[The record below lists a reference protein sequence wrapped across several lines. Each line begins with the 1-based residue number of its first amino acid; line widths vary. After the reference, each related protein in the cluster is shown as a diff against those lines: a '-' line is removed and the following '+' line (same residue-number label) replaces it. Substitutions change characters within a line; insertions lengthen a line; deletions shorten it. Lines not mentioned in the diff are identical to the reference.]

1 MALVGKQFTFHAG
14 TLAEYKAKVE
24 ASQIVE
30 QDLYFLT
37 DTKELYIGTEKYF
50 EPTKIVDEFPPTGS
64 QGVLYINQTTFE
76 ARIYNGS
83 EWVVISPAIVTVLD
97 ESTEASK
104 LVTAGAIRDY
114 IAEQIAEGVGTLGN
128 PVKSITYDEAAYK
141 FTVTTNDDNTSEI
154 LLKNLL
160 TGASYNGET
169 GDFTFT
175 NANGEAIVVNTPKEN
190 FLKAAAYDP
199 ETHDLTLT
207 LTDDTEVTVNLE
219 ELIDVYTVADTDSV
233 DMTITGNEIK
243 ADVKI
248 STEEGNAL
256 IVKTGEKAGLY
267 VSVPDQSLIKSV
279 ADTNSVDLEV
289 SPEGE
294 LTASVK
300 RSATEGNALTENA
313 DGLFVAPTDLS
324 NYYTK
329 EETDQAIQTG
339 VDTAIDTALAEGGDI
354 KNALDLKADKA
365 DTYTKAEVDA
375 KTTWQAI

>member
-24 ASQIVE
+24 ATQIVE

-50 EPTKIVDEFPPTGS
+50 EPTKIVSEFPTTGS
-64 QGVLYINQTTFE
+64 QGVLYINETTFE
-76 ARIYNGS
+76 AKIYNGT
-83 EWVVISPAIVTVLD
+83 EWVVISPAVVTTLD
-97 ESTEASK
+97 SSTEASK

-114 IAEQIAEGVGTLGN
+114 VAAQIESGVGTLGN

-141 FTVTTNDDNTSEI
+141 FTVTTNDNNTSEI

-175 NANGEAIVVNTPKEN
+175 SANGSNVVINTPKEN
-190 FLKAAAYDP
+190 FLQSASYDAD
-199 ETHDLTLT
+199 THTLT
-207 LTDDTEVTVNLE
+207 MTLVDGTEVDVDLAD
-219 ELIDVYTVADTDSV
+219 LIDAYTVADTDSI
-233 DMTITGNEIK
+233 DMTLTGNEIK

-279 ADTNSVDLEV
+279 TDTNSVDLEV
-289 SPEGE
+289 TEEGA
-294 LTASVK
+294 LSASVK
-300 RSATEGNALTENA
+300 RSATAGNALTENA
-313 DGLFVAPTDLS
+313 DGLYVAQTDLS
-324 NYYTK
+324 DYYTK
-329 EETDQAIQTG
+329 TET
-339 VDTAIDTALAEGGDI
+339 DTAIDNAITEALGDSGDI
-354 KNALDLKADKA
+354 KAALDLKADKA